1 MLILTK
7 QVILFVPSFKKR
19 RSGFLLVETMIAL
32 LIFGIM
38 SVLFWEGW
46 ESLNKNNQL
55 IAQKLHRERAILN
68 AKLLINRNLIFSL
81 PQKVSENIT
90 LVSMSN
96 QLDKDN
102 NKIIILKLKDK
113 NGESFFSRIKK

>member
-7 QVILFVPSFKKR
+7 QVILIVLSFKKR
-19 RSGFLLVETMIAL
+19 RSGFLLIETMIAL

-46 ESLNKNNQL
+46 QSLNKNNQL
-55 IAQKLHRERAILN
+55 IVQKLYRERAILN

-81 PQKVSENIT
+81 PQKISENIT

-96 QLDKDN
+96 QLDEDK
-102 NKIIILKLKDK
+102 NKIVILKLKDK
-113 NGESFFSRIKK
+113 NGLSFFSRINK

>member
-7 QVILFVPSFKKR
+7 QVILIVPSFKKR

-96 QLDKDN
+96 QLDEDK
-102 NKIIILKLKDK
+102 NKIVILKLKDK
-113 NGESFFSRIKK
+113 NGLSFFSRINK